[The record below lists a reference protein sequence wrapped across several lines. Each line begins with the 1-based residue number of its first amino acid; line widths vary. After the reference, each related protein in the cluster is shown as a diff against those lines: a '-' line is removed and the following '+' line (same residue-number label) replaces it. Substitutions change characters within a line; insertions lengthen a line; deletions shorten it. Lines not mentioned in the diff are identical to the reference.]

1 MNDKKNILLNFKLY
15 FRNKKKRIL
24 KNGTRSIR
32 KKNKIAT
39 FRSLKKFSP
48 SIIILLGLLIL
59 SFTIVF
65 LIKEINPLIKN
76 QRLKY
81 LCTYELGNKKNINY
95 KKAKLK
101 LNKIV
106 GDDNKFCSNFIF
118 PKNKRS
124 RFNIF
129 PFLKDIFFRLAF

>member
-1 MNDKKNILLNFKLY
+1 MNDKKNILINFKLY

-24 KNGTRSIR
+24 KNGTKSIR

-48 SIIILLGLLIL
+48 SIIILLGLLSL

-101 LNKIV
+101 LDKIV

>member
-1 MNDKKNILLNFKLY
+1 MNDKKNILINFKLY

-24 KNGTRSIR
+24 KNGTRSVR

-48 SIIILLGLLIL
+48 SIIILLGLLSL

>member
-24 KNGTRSIR
+24 KNGTKSVR

-48 SIIILLGLLIL
+48 SIIILLGLLSL
-59 SFTIVF
+59 SFTIIF

>member
-24 KNGTRSIR
+24 KNGTKSVR

-48 SIIILLGLLIL
+48 SIIILLGLLSL
-59 SFTIVF
+59 SFTIIL

-95 KKAKLK
+95 KKAKMK

>member
-1 MNDKKNILLNFKLY
+1 MY

-32 KKNKIAT
+32 KKNKITT
-39 FRSLKKFSP
+39 FRSLKKFFP
-48 SIIILLGLLIL
+48 SIIILLGLLSL

-101 LNKIV
+101 LNKMV

>member
-1 MNDKKNILLNFKLY
+1 MNDKKNILINFKLY

-24 KNGTRSIR
+24 KNGTKSIR

-48 SIIILLGLLIL
+48 SIIILLGLLSL

-129 PFLKDIFFRLAF
+129 PFLKDIFFRLVF

>member
-1 MNDKKNILLNFKLY
+1 MQLY
-15 FRNKKKRIL
+15 FKNKKKRIL
-24 KNGTRSIR
+24 KKNGRTIR
-32 KKNKIAT
+32 KKNKIASIGLLKT
-39 FRSLKKFSP
+39 FFP
-48 SIIILLGLLIL
+48 SIIILLGLMSL
-59 SFTIVF
+59 SFTIIF

-81 LCTYELGNKKNINY
+81 LCTYELGNKKNVNY
-95 KKAKLK
+95 KKAKLE

-106 GDDNKFCSNFIF
+106 GDDNKFCSNFIS

>member
-1 MNDKKNILLNFKLY
+1 MNDKKYILINFKLY

-24 KNGTRSIR
+24 KNGTKSIR

-48 SIIILLGLLIL
+48 SIIILLGLLSL

-106 GDDNKFCSNFIF
+106 GDDNKFCSNFIY

>member
-1 MNDKKNILLNFKLY
+1 MIKKNILINFKLY
-15 FRNKKKRIL
+15 FRNKKKRIP
-24 KNGTRSIR
+24 KNGTKSVR

-48 SIIILLGLLIL
+48 SIIILLGLLSL

>member
-1 MNDKKNILLNFKLY
+1 MNDKKNILINFKLY
-15 FRNKKKRIL
+15 FRNKKKRII

-48 SIIILLGLLIL
+48 SIIILLGLLSL

-129 PFLKDIFFRLAF
+129 PFLKDIFFRVAF

>member
-15 FRNKKKRIL
+15 FRNKKKRIP
-24 KNGTRSIR
+24 KNGTKSVR

-39 FRSLKKFSP
+39 FRSLKKFTP
-48 SIIILLGLLIL
+48 SIIILLGLLSL